1 MDDDLDLK
9 VSSEFSLWFSIPLK
23 VKRRSIYMH
32 SWTSTDNCL
41 IRWCG
46 VLVAIWSLW
55 RPWCAKRLD
64 EKVASKTI
72 FLAIW
77 QVATMTILCRGRH
90 GDLKWRPWKSEEVAT
105 CAIKVAMATLSGD
118 HALSALGRHLQ
129 GRSPWRPQVAITPD
143 CFLWLSVAMA
153 LKWRPSSDLL
163 SLWRIL
169 CRHGA
174 LVATFHVQV
183 AKMPCFLHFHLNCFW
198 NLIKPETLNFNT
210 LNTGKCPRIKL
221 KESEMG
227 AKIIPILAW
236 SNTPKP
242 IFC

>member
-1 MDDDLDLK
+1 MDDDLDLRLI
-9 VSSEFSLWFSIPLK
+9 LWIFLSDFRWLLK
-23 VKRRSIYMH
+23 MKRRSIYMH

-64 EKVASKTI
+64 EKVAMKNT

-77 QVATMTILCRGRH
+77 QVATMTISCKGRHLQPHGRH
-90 GDLKWRPWKSEEVAT
+90 GHHKWRPWKSKEVAT
-105 CAIKVAMATLSGD
+105 CAFKVAMATLSGD

-129 GRSPWRPQVAITPD
+129 GRSPWPPPSGDLTW
-143 CFLWLSVAMA
+143 LLLGLSVAMA

-163 SLWRIL
+163 SFWRIL

-174 LVATFHVQV
+174 LVATNYVQV
-183 AKMPCFLHFHLNCFW
+183 AKMPCFFPFVRHFCTSPPLSSQLLLKPNKTW
-198 NLIKPETLNFNT
+198 NTQF
-210 LNTGKCPRIKL
+210 
-221 KESEMG
+221 
-227 AKIIPILAW
+227 
-236 SNTPKP
+236 
-242 IFC
+242 